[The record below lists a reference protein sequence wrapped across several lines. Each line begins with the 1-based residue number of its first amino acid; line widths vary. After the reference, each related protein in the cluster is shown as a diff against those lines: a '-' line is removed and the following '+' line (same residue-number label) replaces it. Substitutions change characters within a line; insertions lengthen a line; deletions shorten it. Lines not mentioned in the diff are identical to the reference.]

1 MLAKQ
6 LQISQDELK
15 KNEDAVMDFQ
25 YAFLTQNLKRIGYL
39 LWPKGTFFG
48 KQSLTFA
55 KGKIYAL
62 FHQNEHPER
71 DFAHVS
77 SIGYSNDHSPGQLV
91 LEFRYPIFTQ
101 DNLMSYPDA
110 DALFGQA
117 PLKEYQEEV
126 IRFAL
131 TVQKGK
137 ITSMRT
143 PKKVI
148 KSLQKFIHEN

>member
-25 YAFLTQNLKRIGYL
+25 YAFLTQNLKRIGHL
-39 LWPKGTFFG
+39 LSPKGTFFG
-48 KQSLTFA
+48 KQSVCYG
-55 KGKIYAL
+55 KGKLYAL
-62 FHQNEHPER
+62 FHQNDHPER

-77 SIGYSNDHSPGQLV
+77 SKGFSNDRLPGQLV

-101 DNLMSYPDA
+101 DNLMSYPDE
-110 DALFGQA
+110 DELFGQA

-126 IRFAL
+126 VRLAL

-137 ITSMRT
+137 ITSVRI

-148 KSLQKFIHEN
+148 KSLQKLIHEN